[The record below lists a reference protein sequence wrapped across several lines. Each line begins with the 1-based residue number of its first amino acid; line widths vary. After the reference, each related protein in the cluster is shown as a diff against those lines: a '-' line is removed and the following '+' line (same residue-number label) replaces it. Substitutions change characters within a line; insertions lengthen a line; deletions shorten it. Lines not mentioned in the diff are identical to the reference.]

1 MTTYDLIIVGAGPAG
16 IEAALQAAA
25 RGLSYLLIDKF
36 DAGSLIEQTM
46 NNKKFYQIYGRNVDL
61 LKGTL
66 AFPDRAKGYE
76 LVALWKQQ
84 VAPLAF
90 HKEESLRS
98 ITRSG
103 SEPFVVTTTKDQYQ
117 ARYVLLTS
125 GTFEHHKTLQVDGEQ
140 GNPKV
145 HYTLDYYQDYRDQ
158 AVVVVGGGNSALE
171 TAIYFGDANKVTLLV
186 RRDRFT
192 ESATEANQMAI
203 RELVQKGTLH
213 VVYHAAV
220 RQITP
225 QEIAVQTGQGPLTL
239 PYDLLFVHIGF
250 EKPTDFLA
258 SLGLE
263 VRNGEPVYNEKF
275 ESNIPGLYIAGAL
288 TGSDSIVECANQ
300 TYQVVHQLPNPS
312 GS

>member
-1 MTTYDLIIVGAGPAG
+1 MIYDLLIIGAGPAG
-16 IEAALQAAA
+16 IEAALQAAG

-36 DAGSLIEQTM
+36 DAGALIEQTM
-46 NNKKFYQIYGRNVDL
+46 ANKKFYQIYGRNTATMR
-61 LKGTL
+61 GSL

-76 LVALWKQQ
+76 LVALWKEQ

-90 HKEESLRS
+90 HKGESLRS

-103 SEPFVVTTTKDQYQ
+103 QEPFVATTTKDQYQ
-117 ARYVLLTS
+117 ARYILLTS
-125 GTFEHHKTLQVDGEQ
+125 GTFEHHKTLQVEGEE

-158 AVVVVGGGNSALE
+158 KVVVVGGGNTALE
-171 TAIYFGDANKVTLLV
+171 TAIYCGDANNVTLLV

-192 ESATEANQMAI
+192 DSSTEANQMAI
-203 RELVQKGTLH
+203 RELVQKGTLR
-213 VVYHAAV
+213 VVYNAAV
-220 RQITP
+220 AQITP
-225 QEIAVQTGQGPLTL
+225 DEVKVQTSQDLLAL

-263 VRNGEPVYNEKF
+263 VHSGEPVLNEQF

-300 TYQVVHQLPNPS
+300 TYQVVHQLPGHS
-312 GS
+312 GR

>member
-1 MTTYDLIIVGAGPAG
+1 MTIYDLMIVGAGPAG

-25 RGLSYLLIDKF
+25 RGLTYLLIDKF

-46 NNKKFYQIYGRNVDL
+46 ANKKFYQIYGRNVDV
-61 LKGTL
+61 LKGVL

-90 HKEESLRS
+90 HKNESLKT

-103 SEPFVVTTTKDQYQ
+103 SEPFVVTTTKGAYQ
-117 ARYVLLTS
+117 ARFVLLTS
-125 GTFEHHKTLQVDGEQ
+125 GTFEHHKTLQVEGEE
-140 GNPKV
+140 GNPNV
-145 HYTLDYYQDYRDQ
+145 HYALDYYQDYQ
-158 AVVVVGGGNSALE
+158 NQQVVVVGGGNTALE
-171 TAIYFGDANKVTLLV
+171 TAIYCGDSNKVTLLV

-192 ESATEANQMAI
+192 DSATEANQMAL
-203 RELVQKGTLH
+203 RELIDKGTLR
-213 VVYHAAV
+213 VVHNAAV
-220 RQITP
+220 TKILPNEVAAQTP
-225 QEIAVQTGQGPLTL
+225 QGPLTL

-263 VRNGEPVYNEKF
+263 VRNGEPVYNENF

-300 TYQVVHQLPNPS
+300 TYQVVHQLLL
-312 GS
+312 